1 MKTSF
6 PRFFLTEEMGSC
18 SSYVSFAFYFF
29 ERVHASHP
37 LKEIVPFALVIHF
50 SCLLRFET
58 SFFIFFLEKCSTCHR
73 PEKTSTISL
82 ESSHRRRLS
91 SLIVILLCSMKKYAD
106 QSSALAHL
114 LLHKVN

>member
-1 MKTSF
+1 MVLERSSLLAPEKGLLMKTSF

-73 PEKTSTISL
+73 PRKDVHDFTRIV
-82 ESSHRRRLS
+82 SS
-91 SLIVILLCSMKKYAD
+91 
-106 QSSALAHL
+106 
-114 LLHKVN
+114 